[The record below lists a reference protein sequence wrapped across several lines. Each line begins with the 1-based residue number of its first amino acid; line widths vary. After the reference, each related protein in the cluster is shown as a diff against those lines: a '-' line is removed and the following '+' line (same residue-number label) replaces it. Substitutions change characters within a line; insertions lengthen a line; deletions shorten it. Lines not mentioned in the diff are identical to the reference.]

1 MSTRC
6 LGFTLMGSGSILV
19 AKRNT
24 MSVFV
29 SVEDLE
35 GDPIGEVFE
44 VERIYKKFPKDSGFC
59 LRFVGESADAS
70 FNALQTPALLT
81 ELEALSGAK
90 LDAEER
96 AELER
101 IIKVCTKHAGKKNSY
116 IKFYGEAK
124 SSE

>member
-1 MSTRC
+1 
-6 LGFTLMGSGSILV
+6 
-19 AKRNT
+19 

-44 VERIYKKFPKDSGFC
+44 VERIYRKFPKDAGLC

-81 ELEALSGAK
+81 ELEALSAMK
-90 LDAEER
+90 LDTEER
-96 AELER
+96 TELER